1 MQAQRSCGPA
11 CRLGASLSG
20 WGEKLVGSAVLAVLT
35 SFSGRLPVLELCLAP
50 NAALGQATT
59 EPVHPEWD
67 CTRKVTTKS
76 SYRVTEVQVVDP
88 HGITYLPRLYFA
100 GLTAAYMRRMV
111 RKAVNV

>member
-1 MQAQRSCGPA
+1 M
-11 CRLGASLSG
+11 
-20 WGEKLVGSAVLAVLT
+20 GS
-35 SFSGRLPVLELCLAP
+35 PVLVVLPDIVLQPPDFLEFYLAP

-88 HGITYLPRLYFA
+88 HGITYLPCLYFA